1 MVLSRLRE
9 EDQRLHRPR
18 GKWLAAL
25 LAAVIFI
32 WATALGQAH
41 AVEESAMSDEEIREL
56 LEKSLNIAELDK
68 EIERIAAQRRETAG
82 QIRTLTG
89 RIDGLESELDMRR
102 ERVGDVLRSWYMGE
116 RDALLQAILSSDSL
130 SDLLTMLD
138 YLDEMLSHDKFT
150 INAYRKQREDWLKER
165 ERLMAEE
172 RRLTEIEEN
181 LRLQRE
187 RVVRLKAEVDGIIA
201 SSGDGER
208 LRLLIAEWIA
218 YWEKTGLPEVERHFR
233 ALADAMTNLP
243 GWLAERKDLVK
254 QSGFTYTVRLPEDD
268 LNEFLREQNPLFA
281 SFAFRFED
289 GVVSAYGRRD
299 DLEVE
304 IAGRYAIEDEPE
316 HAVRFHTGKIVF
328 NGFTLPD
335 TTIRELER
343 KFDLGFY
350 PQLLVPLVRATAVE
364 AEDGVLTVELRV
376 GLRRRQSDG
385 AE

>member
-1 MVLSRLRE
+1 M
-9 EDQRLHRPR
+9 HRPR
-18 GKWLAAL
+18 GTWLAAL

-32 WATALGQAH
+32 RAAAPGQAL
-41 AVEESAMSDEEIREL
+41 AVDESAMSDEEIREL

-68 EIERIAAQRRETAG
+68 EIGRIAGQRRETAG
-82 QIRTLTG
+82 QVRALSD
-89 RIDGLESELDMRR
+89 RIAGLETELDMRR
-102 ERVGDVLRSWYMGE
+102 ERVGDVLRSWYTGE
-116 RDALLQAILSSDSL
+116 RDALLAAILSSDSL
-130 SDLLTMLD
+130 SDLLAMLD
-138 YLDEMLSHDKFT
+138 YLGEMLSHDKFT

-165 ERLMAEE
+165 ERLIAEE
-172 RRLTEIEEN
+172 RRLAEIEEN
-181 LRLQRE
+181 LRRQRE
-187 RVVRLKAEVDGIIA
+187 RVIRLRAEVDGIIA

-218 YWEKTGLPEVERHFR
+218 WWENTGLPEVERHFR
-233 ALADAMTNLP
+233 ALADAMVNLP
-243 GWLAERKDLVK
+243 AWLAERKDLVK

-268 LNEFLREQNPLFA
+268 LNEFLRDQNPLFE

-328 NGFTLPD
+328 NGFALPD
-335 TTIRELER
+335 TTIRDLER

-350 PQLLVPLVRATAVE
+350 PQLLVPLVRATRVE
-364 AEDGVLTVELRV
+364 ADDGALTVELRI
-376 GLRRRQSDG
+376 GLRRRENG
-385 AE
+385 EAE